1 MLSIR
6 RKGIRIRRFYRKSLL
21 MYVLLIA
28 IPLFIFFGLLVYFI
42 VGTEKMMLFGIAL
55 GVSLIVNGL
64 LIFWLFYKPLSNS
77 FNKMRQKQKIAR
89 MIESN
94 KFYETKR
101 VTKNGTNGKS
111 VSKDKI
117 SYYPKVYYK
126 VSGEYLFVRFP
137 MDMSKFQDKYLDL
150 GKTFE
155 NGLFCD
161 LIEKELED
169 GFIKY
174 KLLYDAS
181 INRIEINDVIAKNGK
196 IKLMKHIEW
205 EYDSVPHMLIAGG
218 TGGGKSYFIL
228 ALIYAF
234 LKVDADIW
242 VIDPKNADLADLET
256 IMPGRVF
263 YKKGG
268 IIGLLRNL
276 VKDMMERWE
285 NVKKREDYVTGNN
298 YAVFGLS
305 PVFLIFDEYAA
316 FMDTLDYKESA
327 EAMSL
332 VKQIVL
338 LGRQAGY
345 FLILA
350 AQRPDAKYLAD
361 GIRDQFGFRASLGKM
376 SETGYTMMFGDTD
389 KAFVYKKIRGRGY
402 ADTGAMQISEF
413 YSPLVPKNFEFL
425 IEMEKVIQKN
435 NAKKLDEV

>member
-1 MLSIR
+1 MAYIKS
-6 RKGIRIRRFYRKSLL
+6 KGIRIRRFYRKALIIYISLVSVPL
-21 MYVLLIA
+21 LLI
-28 IPLFIFFGLLVYFI
+28 FGSLVYFSI
-42 VGTEKMMLFGIAL
+42 GTDSMKIFGIGL
-55 GVSLIVNGL
+55 GVSVILSGL
-64 LIFWLFYKPLSNS
+64 GTFALFYKPLNNS

-89 MIESN
+89 MVESN

-101 VTKNGTNGKS
+101 VTKSGMNGKS
-111 VSKDKI
+111 VSKDKV
-117 SYYPKVYYK
+117 SYYPKVFYK
-126 VSGEYLFVRFP
+126 VKEGCLFIRFP

-161 LIEKELED
+161 MLEKELED
-169 GFIKY
+169 GYVKY

-181 INRIEINDVIAKNGK
+181 INRIDINEVVASKGK

-234 LKVDADIW
+234 LKIDAEIW

-256 IMPGRVF
+256 IMPGKVF

-268 IIGLLRNL
+268 IIGLLRNI

-285 NVKKREDYVTGNN
+285 QVKQRDDYVTGNN
-298 YAVFGLS
+298 YAVFGLP

-327 EAMSL
+327 EAMGM
-332 VKQIVL
+332 VKQLVL

-376 SETGYTMMFGDTD
+376 SETGYQMMFGDTD

-413 YSPLVPKNFEFL
+413 FSPLVPKGFEFL
-425 IEMEKVIQKN
+425 SEMEKVLQK
-435 NAKKLDEV
+435 NAKKLDGV